1 MPGDHGRRVL
11 RSICGVARA
20 PRALQRCNT
29 PGFCHP
35 RRVSDRRR
43 LLLVAVLLAAATA
56 AAYLPLL
63 GNDFVNYDDDLYILD
78 SPPIGAGLTAD
89 GFRWAFTSF
98 QGANWF
104 PLTRLSW
111 LLDAQLFGLD
121 ARAFHATSLLLH
133 VAGAV
138 SLLLAFAGLTGA
150 LWPSAFVAAVFALHP
165 LHVESVAWAAAR
177 KDVLSG
183 LFWALTLLAY
193 ARRARRGPSFPRA
206 AALFAALALGLLAKP
221 VLVTLPC
228 VLLLLDVWP
237 LRRLGPGT
245 GDGTSGR
252 LRRAVVEKLPLF
264 ALVAVS
270 SAVTLAAQRAGGAVQ
285 ALDRYPLLTRLENAL
300 NAYPAYVAKAFW
312 PSRLSVF
319 YPHPHGAMPGWRT
332 ALSALLLVAVSAWVI
347 RELRRRPY
355 LAVGWF
361 WFVGTLLPVIGL
373 VQVGQAAMADRYTYV
388 SLTGLAVM
396 VAWGARDALGGR
408 RLLRLSAA
416 SLALLV
422 LVALAVATWQQ
433 ARIWRSSATLF

>member
-1 MPGDHGRRVL
+1 M
-11 RSICGVARA
+11 
-20 PRALQRCNT
+20 
-29 PGFCHP
+29 
-35 RRVSDRRR
+35 SDRR
-43 LLLVAVLLAAATA
+43 LLLVAVLLAAATV
-56 AAYLPLL
+56 AAYLPVL

-111 LLDAQLFGLD
+111 MLDADLFGLD
-121 ARAFHATSLLLH
+121 ARVFHLTSLLLH

-138 SLLLAFAGLTGA
+138 CLLLAFAGLTGA

-228 VLLLLDVWP
+228 VLLLLDLWP
-237 LRRLGPGT
+237 LRRLGP
-245 GDGTSGR
+245 GTSGR

-270 SAVTLAAQRAGGAVQ
+270 SAVTLAAQRAGGALQ

-312 PSRLSVF
+312 PSGLSVF
-319 YPHPHGAMPGWRT
+319 YPHPHGAIPGWRT

-396 VAWGARDALGGR
+396 LAWGARDALGGR

-422 LVALAVATWQQ
+422 LGALAVATW
-433 ARIWRSSATLF
+433 